1 MIFREYMKATTPI
14 NASDIHQ
21 STRLIIGLMCR
32 NIVDE
37 DVANVFHKIAWL
49 LTPRHMPKDDM
60 GKRRRKGHNLS
71 SGRTNTSDA

>member
-1 MIFREYMKATTPI
+1 MKATMPI
-14 NASDIHQ
+14 NDSDIHQ
-21 STRLIIGLMCR
+21 STRLIIGLTCR
-32 NIVDE
+32 KFIDG

-49 LTPRHMPKDDM
+49 LTPRQIPKDDT